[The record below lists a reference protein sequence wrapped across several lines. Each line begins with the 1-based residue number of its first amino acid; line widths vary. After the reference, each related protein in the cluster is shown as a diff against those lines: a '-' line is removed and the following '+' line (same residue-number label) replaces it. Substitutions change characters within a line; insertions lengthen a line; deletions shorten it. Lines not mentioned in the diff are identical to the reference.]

1 MRTEDGLAHPAGGE
15 LDMAPAILAGALKMS
30 FRVWHRLQLLYNAAG
45 LVNTE
50 NCAIEA
56 SSLQLPRRGMI

>member
-1 MRTEDGLAHPAGGE
+1 MRTKDGLAHPAGGE
-15 LDMAPAILAGALKMS
+15 LDMAAAVLAAALKMS
-30 FRVWHRLQLLYNAAG
+30 FRFWHRLQPLYNAAG

-56 SSLQLPRRGMI
+56 CLLQFPRREMI